1 MTAPGLPAPRFWEFE
16 DGRLNV
22 AAIQPASTDLAQVLL
37 VETLGGIGNDWFV
50 IGIDFPVGRLVQSA
64 SLTVTDTF
72 GVKTLLQPAGANG
85 SARWGLFRH
94 AMPVDSDEAE
104 GVPIS
109 NLLYLAPRVAQP
121 LIGPVVE
128 QVTLTHDEQ
137 ANIAWAIEQILESPL
152 QVGIA
157 LSDARPP
164 EPRGD
169 PQAPPQYKLFHRPP
183 PHWVPLLP
191 VRTGPDAEVLLARGS
206 VSDEAGNGRLVGSVT
221 TMLAGGTD
229 GALLIPE
236 EEVPDDGLVVQ
247 RHYQAARWID
257 GTLHIWAAYRARPA
271 GSLPSAN
278 LRFNSISE

>member
-1 MTAPGLPAPRFWEFE
+1 M
-16 DGRLNV
+16 
-22 AAIQPASTDLAQVLL
+22 
-37 VETLGGIGNDWFV
+37 
-50 IGIDFPVGRLVQSA
+50 
-64 SLTVTDTF
+64 
-72 GVKTLLQPAGANG
+72 KTLLQPAGANG
-85 SARWGLFRH
+85 SARWDSFRH

-128 QVTLTHDEQ
+128 QVTLTRDEQ

-191 VRTGPDAEVLLARGS
+191 VRTGPDAQVLLARGS
-206 VSDEAGNGRLVGSVT
+206 VGDEAGNGRLVGSVT

-236 EEVPDDGLVVQ
+236 EEVPRRWARGAASLSGGALDRRHPPHMGGLSRPARRLLAVREFTVQ
-247 RHYQAARWID
+247 LDFRMRHRV
-257 GTLHIWAAYRARPA
+257 GPPYRALGRA
-271 GSLPSAN
+271 TSGRVTCAT
-278 LRFNSISE
+278 

>member
-1 MTAPGLPAPRFWEFE
+1 MTL
-16 DGRLNV
+16 
-22 AAIQPASTDLAQVLL
+22 QVLDD
-37 VETLGGIGNDWFV
+37 VGNCVANTLRL
-50 IGIDFPVGRLVQSA
+50 RLVQSA

-128 QVTLTHDEQ
+128 QVTLTRDEQ

-164 EPRGD
+164 EPRGTSSSTGR
-169 PQAPPQYKLFHRPP
+169 HRTGCRSSRS
-183 PHWVPLLP
+183 VP
-191 VRTGPDAEVLLARGS
+191 VRTHKSCSP
-206 VSDEAGNGRLVGSVT
+206 
-221 TMLAGGTD
+221 
-229 GALLIPE
+229 GA
-236 EEVPDDGLVVQ
+236 
-247 RHYQAARWID
+247 
-257 GTLHIWAAYRARPA
+257 
-271 GSLPSAN
+271 PSATKPVTGA
-278 LRFNSISE
+278 SSAA